1 MVLKKL
7 NMDINNGLDSIMES
21 EEVKEWRSTL
31 MIYDFAVNEI
41 STKLNILNDEFKNL
55 QEYNPIEHIKTRV
68 KKPKSIVRK
77 LKSRGI
83 EPTAKNAEKY
93 LTDIAG
99 VRIICAFEEDIYK
112 IFNILVR
119 QDDIRVT
126 EIKDY
131 IENPKEN
138 GYRSLHVLIEIP
150 VFLSTGTK
158 YVAVEIQIR
167 TIAMDFWA
175 SLEHKIYYKYRDKTL
190 DNISGDLKECADMI
204 KILDKKMSD
213 IKLNINGLNTFEDEN

>member
-1 MVLKKL
+1 MKNLKVDSGNEL
-7 NMDINNGLDSIMES
+7 ESIMEN
-21 EEVKEWRSTL
+21 EEVQAWRSSL

-41 STKLNILNDEFKNL
+41 STKLNILNNEFKNL
-55 QEYNPIEHIKTRV
+55 HEYNPIEHIKTRV
-68 KKPKSIVRK
+68 KKPRSIVSK
-77 LKSRGI
+77 LISRGI
-83 EPTAKNAEKY
+83 EPTVKNAEEC

-175 SLEHKIYYKYRDKTL
+175 SLEHKIYYKYRDKSL
-190 DNISGDLKECADMI
+190 GNISGDLKECAEMI
-204 KILDKKMSD
+204 KILDKKMTD
-213 IKLNINGLNTFEDEN
+213 IKSNINNLNNGEEK

>member
-1 MVLKKL
+1 MNNINIEEKDNLDLVIESKEVREWKKA
-7 NMDINNGLDSIMES
+7 
-21 EEVKEWRSTL
+21 L
-31 MIYDFAVNEI
+31 MTYDFAVNEI

-55 QEYNPIEHIKTRV
+55 HEYNPIEHIKTRV
-68 KKPKSIVRK
+68 KKPKSIIRK

-83 EPTAKNAEKY
+83 EPTVKNANEC

-99 VRIICAFEEDIYK
+99 VRIICAFEEDIYR
-112 IFNILVR
+112 IFEILVN
-119 QDDIRVT
+119 QDDIEVT

-131 IENPKEN
+131 IKEPKEN
-138 GYRSLHVLIEIP
+138 GYRSLHVLITIP

-158 YVAVEIQIR
+158 NVAVEIQIR

-190 DNISGDLKECADMI
+190 NNISNELKECANMI
-204 KILDKKMSD
+204 KVLDKKMTD
-213 IKLNINGLNTFEDEN
+213 IKLEINNLSSEEE

>member
-1 MVLKKL
+1 MNNINIEEKDNLDLVIESKEVREWKKA
-7 NMDINNGLDSIMES
+7 
-21 EEVKEWRSTL
+21 L
-31 MIYDFAVNEI
+31 MTYDFAVNEI

-55 QEYNPIEHIKTRV
+55 HEYNPIEHIKTRV
-68 KKPKSIVRK
+68 KKPKSIIRK

-83 EPTAKNAEKY
+83 EPTVKNANEC

-99 VRIICAFEEDIYK
+99 VRIICAFEEDIYG
-112 IFNILVR
+112 IFKILVN
-119 QDDIRVT
+119 QDDIEVT

-131 IENPKEN
+131 IKEPKEN
-138 GYRSLHVLIEIP
+138 GYRSLHVLITIP

-158 YVAVEIQIR
+158 NVAVEIQIR

-190 DNISGDLKECADMI
+190 GNISSDLKECADMI
-204 KILDKKMSD
+204 KILDEKMTD
-213 IKLNINGLNTFEDEN
+213 IKLEINNLSSDEE